1 MYCDATKNQ
10 IFLIYHL
17 LRSIRLDFSE
27 DSALKERRDLALK
40 LCGLA
45 AKEYE
50 ARAKYLKKH
59 PEEIPYWG
67 TREENL
73 DRVKKLRILEETI
86 SGFLVNE
93 TDGRYFRYDFPEG
106 YEGMLEYF
114 GMKEEEK

>member
-1 MYCDATKNQ
+1 MYGDSTENQ
-10 IFLIYHL
+10 IFLIYNL
-17 LRSIRLDFSE
+17 LYSIRLDFSK

-50 ARAKYLKKH
+50 ARAKTLKKC
-59 PEEIPYWG
+59 PEEIPFWG
-67 TREENL
+67 TYKENM
-73 DRVKKLRILEETI
+73 DKAKKLRILEKTI
-86 SGFLVNE
+86 NGFKAGE

-114 GMKEEEK
+114 GMEEEE